1 MEISMKYKF
10 SLLVAMIVTAYGC
23 STARPNNVIEAP
35 KIEPVSTQVLNTNF
49 VGQGIKIEWDCKYF
63 TGITEATCIRSDIKA
78 IEATGYA
85 PAFGNSEAV
94 RDNAFEV
101 AEMRALDRLVRF
113 VRQDVSSQRSV
124 STMAKN
130 LEIAKDRIKQRIEG
144 EVSMNDND
152 ADKQNNVAIRENT
165 NDSVRNVVTTI
176 RNNAQGIIRGARPIN
191 QKIVDRQT
199 VSVTIRW
206 DKHSAEAVINMQKRY
221 FNQ

>member
-1 MEISMKYKF
+1 MKFK
-10 SLLVAMIVTAYGC
+10 VIVMVGILASVYGC
-23 STARPNNVIEAP
+23 GTARPNTTIEAP
-35 KIEPVSTQVLNTNF
+35 KVDAIASQALNTNF
-49 VGQGIKIEWDCKYF
+49 VGQGIKVEWDCKYF
-63 TGITEATCIRSDIKA
+63 SGITEATCIRSEIKA

-85 PAFGNSEAV
+85 PSFGNSEAM

-113 VRQDVSSQRSV
+113 VRQDVSSQRTV
-124 STMAKN
+124 STMTKN
-130 LEIAKDRIKQRIEG
+130 LEVAKDRIKQRIEG
-144 EVSMNDND
+144 EVSMNDTD
-152 ADKQNNVAIRENT
+152 AEKQSNVAVRENT
-165 NDSVRNVVTTI
+165 NDSVRNLVSTI

-206 DKHSAEAVINMQKRY
+206 DRHSADAVINMQKRY

>member
-1 MEISMKYKF
+1 MKYKIA
-10 SLLVAMIVTAYGC
+10 LLVALTASVYGC
-23 STARPNNVIEAP
+23 GTARPNNVIEAP
-35 KIEPVSTQVLNTNF
+35 KINPLVTQSLDTSF

-85 PAFGNSEAV
+85 PAFGNSEAM

-113 VRQDVSSQRSV
+113 VRQDVSSQRTV

-130 LEIAKDRIKQRIEG
+130 LEVAKDRINQRIEG
-144 EVSMNDND
+144 DTVAMT
-152 ADKQNNVAIRENT
+152 DKETEKQGNFAVRENT
-165 NDSVRNVVTTI
+165 NDAVRNVVSTI

-206 DKHSAEAVINMQKRY
+206 DKHSADAVINMQKRY
-221 FNQ
+221 FSQ

>member
-1 MEISMKYKF
+1 MVGILAS
-10 SLLVAMIVTAYGC
+10 VYGC
-23 STARPNNVIEAP
+23 GTARPNTTVEAP
-35 KIEPVSTQVLNTNF
+35 KVDVISSQALNTNF
-49 VGQGIKIEWDCKYF
+49 VGQGIKVEWDCKYF
-63 TGITEATCIRSDIKA
+63 SGITEATCIRSEIKA

-85 PAFGNSEAV
+85 PSFGNSEAM

-113 VRQDVSSQRSV
+113 VRQDVSSQRTV
-124 STMAKN
+124 STMTKN
-130 LEIAKDRIKQRIEG
+130 LEVAKDRIKQRIEG
-144 EVSMNDND
+144 EVSMNDTD
-152 ADKQNNVAIRENT
+152 AEKQSNVAVRENT
-165 NDSVRNVVTTI
+165 NDSVRNLVSTI

-206 DKHSAEAVINMQKRY
+206 DRHSADAVINMQKRY

>member
-1 MEISMKYKF
+1 MKFK
-10 SLLVAMIVTAYGC
+10 VIVMVGILASVYGC
-23 STARPNNVIEAP
+23 GTARPNTTVEAP
-35 KIEPVSTQVLNTNF
+35 KVDVISSQALNTNF

-63 TGITEATCIRSDIKA
+63 SGITEATCIRSEIKA

-85 PAFGNSEAV
+85 PSFGNSEAM

-113 VRQDVSSQRSV
+113 VRQDVSSQRTV
-124 STMAKN
+124 STMTKN
-130 LEIAKDRIKQRIEG
+130 LEVAKDRIKQRIEG
-144 EVSMNDND
+144 EVSMNDTD
-152 ADKQNNVAIRENT
+152 AEKQSNVAVRENT
-165 NDSVRNVVTTI
+165 NDSVRNLVSTI

-206 DKHSAEAVINMQKRY
+206 DRHSADAVINMQKRY

>member
-1 MEISMKYKF
+1 MKYKF
-10 SLLVAMIVTAYGC
+10 SLLVAMIVTANGC

-35 KIEPVSTQVLNTNF
+35 KIEPVSTQALNTNF

-63 TGITEATCIRSDIKA
+63 TGISEATCIRSDIKA

-152 ADKQNNVAIRENT
+152 AEKQNNVAIRENT

>member
-1 MEISMKYKF
+1 MKYKF

-35 KIEPVSTQVLNTNF
+35 KIEPVSTQALNTNF

-63 TGITEATCIRSDIKA
+63 TGISEATCIRSDIKA

-152 ADKQNNVAIRENT
+152 AEKQNNVAIRENT

>member
-1 MEISMKYKF
+1 MELSMKFK
-10 SLLVAMIVTAYGC
+10 VIVMVGILASVYGC
-23 STARPNNVIEAP
+23 GTARPNTTVEAP
-35 KIEPVSTQVLNTNF
+35 KVDVISSQALNTNF
-49 VGQGIKIEWDCKYF
+49 VGQGIKVEWDCKYF
-63 TGITEATCIRSDIKA
+63 SGITEATCIRSEIKA

-85 PAFGNSEAV
+85 PSFGNSEAM

-113 VRQDVSSQRSV
+113 VRQDVSSQRTV
-124 STMAKN
+124 STMTKN
-130 LEIAKDRIKQRIEG
+130 LEVAKDRIKQRIEG
-144 EVSMNDND
+144 EVSMNDTD
-152 ADKQNNVAIRENT
+152 AEKQSNVAVRENT
-165 NDSVRNVVTTI
+165 NDSVRNLVSTI

-206 DKHSAEAVINMQKRY
+206 DRHSADAVINMQKRY

>member
-1 MEISMKYKF
+1 MKFK
-10 SLLVAMIVTAYGC
+10 VIVMVGILASVYGC
-23 STARPNNVIEAP
+23 GTARPNTTVEAP
-35 KIEPVSTQVLNTNF
+35 KVDVISSQALNTNF
-49 VGQGIKIEWDCKYF
+49 VGQGIKVEWDCKYF
-63 TGITEATCIRSDIKA
+63 SGITEATCIRSEIKA

-85 PAFGNSEAV
+85 PSFGNSEAM

-113 VRQDVSSQRSV
+113 VRQDVSSQRTV
-124 STMAKN
+124 STMTKN
-130 LEIAKDRIKQRIEG
+130 LEVAKDRIKQRIEG
-144 EVSMNDND
+144 EVSMNDTD
-152 ADKQNNVAIRENT
+152 AEKQSNVAVRENT
-165 NDSVRNVVTTI
+165 NDSVRNLVSTI

-206 DKHSAEAVINMQKRY
+206 DRHSADAVINMQKRY

>member
-1 MEISMKYKF
+1 MKYKF

>member
-1 MEISMKYKF
+1 MKFK
-10 SLLVAMIVTAYGC
+10 VIVMVGILASVYGC
-23 STARPNNVIEAP
+23 GTARPNPTVEAP
-35 KIEPVSTQVLNTNF
+35 KVDAIASQALNTNF

-63 TGITEATCIRSDIKA
+63 SGITEATCIRSEIKA

-85 PAFGNSEAV
+85 PSFGNSEAM

-113 VRQDVSSQRSV
+113 VRQDVSSQRTV
-124 STMAKN
+124 STMTKN
-130 LEIAKDRIKQRIEG
+130 LEVAKDRIKQRIEG
-144 EVSMNDND
+144 EVSMNDTD
-152 ADKQNNVAIRENT
+152 AEKQSNVAVRENT
-165 NDSVRNVVTTI
+165 NDSVRNLVSTI

-206 DKHSAEAVINMQKRY
+206 DRHSADAVINMQKRY

>member
-1 MEISMKYKF
+1 MKFK
-10 SLLVAMIVTAYGC
+10 VIVMVGILASVYGC
-23 STARPNNVIEAP
+23 GTARPNTTVEAP
-35 KIEPVSTQVLNTNF
+35 KVDVISSQALNTNF
-49 VGQGIKIEWDCKYF
+49 VGQGIKVESECKYF
-63 TGITEATCIRSDIKA
+63 SGITEATCIRSEIKA

-85 PAFGNSEAV
+85 PSFGNSEAM

-113 VRQDVSSQRSV
+113 VRQDVSSQRTV
-124 STMAKN
+124 STMTKN
-130 LEIAKDRIKQRIEG
+130 LEVAKDRIKQRIEG
-144 EVSMNDND
+144 EVSMNDTD
-152 ADKQNNVAIRENT
+152 AEKQSNVAVRENT
-165 NDSVRNVVTTI
+165 NDSVRNLVSTI

-206 DKHSAEAVINMQKRY
+206 DRHSADAVINMQKRY

>member
-1 MEISMKYKF
+1 MKFK
-10 SLLVAMIVTAYGC
+10 VIVMVGILASVYGC
-23 STARPNNVIEAP
+23 GTARPNTTVEAP
-35 KIEPVSTQVLNTNF
+35 KVDVIASQALNTNF
-49 VGQGIKIEWDCKYF
+49 VGQGIKVEWDCKYF
-63 TGITEATCIRSDIKA
+63 SGITEATCIRSEIKA

-85 PAFGNSEAV
+85 PSFGNSEAM

-113 VRQDVSSQRSV
+113 VRQDVSSQRTV
-124 STMAKN
+124 STMTKN
-130 LEIAKDRIKQRIEG
+130 LEVAKDRIKQRIEG
-144 EVSMNDND
+144 EVSMNDTD
-152 ADKQNNVAIRENT
+152 AEKQSNVAVRENT
-165 NDSVRNVVTTI
+165 NDSVRNLVSTI

-206 DKHSAEAVINMQKRY
+206 DRHSADAVINMQKRY

>member
-1 MEISMKYKF
+1 MKFK
-10 SLLVAMIVTAYGC
+10 VIVMVGILASVYGC
-23 STARPNNVIEAP
+23 GTARPNTTVEAP
-35 KIEPVSTQVLNTNF
+35 KVDVISSQAHNTNF
-49 VGQGIKIEWDCKYF
+49 VGQGIKVEWDCKYF
-63 TGITEATCIRSDIKA
+63 SGITEATCIRSEIKA

-85 PAFGNSEAV
+85 PSFGNSEAM

-113 VRQDVSSQRSV
+113 VRQDVSSQRTV
-124 STMAKN
+124 STMTKN
-130 LEIAKDRIKQRIEG
+130 LEVAKDRIKQRIEG
-144 EVSMNDND
+144 EVSMNDTD
-152 ADKQNNVAIRENT
+152 AEKQSNVAVRENT
-165 NDSVRNVVTTI
+165 NDSVRNLVSTI

-206 DKHSAEAVINMQKRY
+206 DRHSADAVINMQKRY

>member
-1 MEISMKYKF
+1 MKFKFAVLVTLIS
-10 SLLVAMIVTAYGC
+10 AIYGC
-23 STARPNNVIEAP
+23 STARPEGVVSAP
-35 KIEPVSTQVLNTNF
+35 KVDTLSSQALNTNF
-49 VGQGIKIEWDCKYF
+49 VGQGIKVEWDCKYF
-63 TGITEATCIRSDIKA
+63 TGISEATCIRSEIKS

-85 PAFGNSEAV
+85 PSFGNSEAM

-113 VRQDVSSQRSV
+113 VRQDVSSQRTV
-124 STMAKN
+124 STMTKN
-130 LEIAKDRIKQRIEG
+130 LEVAKDRIKQRIEG

-152 ADKQNNVAIRENT
+152 AEKQSNIAVRDNT
-165 NDSVRNVVTTI
+165 NDSVRNLVSTI

-191 QKIVDRQT
+191 QKVVDRQT

-206 DKHSAEAVINMQKRY
+206 DRYSADAVINMQQKY

>member
-1 MEISMKYKF
+1 MKFKMAVVVA
-10 SLLVAMIVTAYGC
+10 LLASVYGC
-23 STARPNNVIEAP
+23 GTARPNATIEAP
-35 KIEPVSTQVLNTNF
+35 KIDPLSTQALNTNF

-63 TGITEATCIRSDIKA
+63 SGITEATCIKGDIKS

-85 PAFGNSEAV
+85 PSFGNSEAM
-94 RDNAFEV
+94 RDNVFEV

-113 VRQDVSSQRSV
+113 VKQDVSSQRTV

-130 LEIAKDRIKQRIEG
+130 WEVAKDRIKQRIEG
-144 EVSMNDND
+144 EVSMNDTD
-152 ADKQNNVAIRENT
+152 ADKQSNVAVRENT
-165 NDSVRNVVTTI
+165 NDAVRNVVSTI

-206 DKHSAEAVINMQKRY
+206 DRYSADAVINIQKKY
-221 FNQ
+221 FSQ